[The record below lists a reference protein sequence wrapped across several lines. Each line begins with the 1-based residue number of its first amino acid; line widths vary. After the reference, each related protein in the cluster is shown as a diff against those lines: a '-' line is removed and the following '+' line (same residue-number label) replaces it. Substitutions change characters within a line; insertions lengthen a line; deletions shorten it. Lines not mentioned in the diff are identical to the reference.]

1 MSDHAK
7 PKKTPKPPQAFGWIA
22 EYADENQLLDAA
34 RQVRDSGYTRTDAFT
49 PFPVHG
55 IDEALGI
62 KPTVLPWFTL
72 CAGFHGITVAR
83 DMQWGMN
90 AVDYPFMISG
100 KPMFG
105 LPAAVP
111 VMFELTVLLSAFAC
125 FFGMWGLNGMPRLSH
140 PLLAHDRFRRAS
152 QDRFYIVIESRD
164 PKFAVEKTRAFLA
177 SLGGSVVDEVR
188 ESVED

>member
-1 MSDHAK
+1 MAATQQGGALFALLTEFESPSQFMHACEK
-7 PKKTPKPPQAFGWIA
+7 
-22 EYADENQLLDAA
+22 
-34 RQVRDSGYTRTDAFT
+34 VRDAGFKHWDAHS

-55 IDEALGI
+55 MDDAMGI
-62 KPTVLPWFTL
+62 RGTRLPWL
-72 CAGFHGITVAR
+72 VLVGGLSGLSLGAL
-83 DMQWGMN
+83 MQWWMN
-90 AVDYPFMISG
+90 AVDYPYMISG

-111 VMFELTVLLSAFAC
+111 VIFELTVLLSAFAC

-152 QDRFYIVIESRD
+152 QDRFYIVIEARD
-164 PKFAVEKTRAFLA
+164 PRFEIEKTRAFLA

-188 ESVED
+188 ESVEG